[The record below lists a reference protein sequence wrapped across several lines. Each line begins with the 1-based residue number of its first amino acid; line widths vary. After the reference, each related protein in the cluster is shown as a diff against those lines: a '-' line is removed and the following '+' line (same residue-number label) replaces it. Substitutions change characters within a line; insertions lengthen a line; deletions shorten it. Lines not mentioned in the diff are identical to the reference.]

1 MKIDFDP
8 VKSEQNIKLRSL
20 SFDRAGDFDW
30 ETAIYITDDRR
41 DYGETRIRAFG
52 FIDDRL
58 HAIVFAPIAEGV
70 RIISLRKANQRE
82 VRNYEKTQP

>member
-1 MKIDFDP
+1 MKIEFDP
-8 VKSEQNIKLRSL
+8 VKSEQNLKLRSL
-20 SFDRAGDFDW
+20 SFDRVGDFDW
-30 ETAIYITDDRR
+30 GTAIYIKDDRR
-41 DYGETRIRAFG
+41 DYVETRIRAFG

-58 HAIVFAPIAEGV
+58 HAIVFTPIAGGV